1 MPSTPARIP
10 LLREDATLVAVDKP
24 SGLPV
29 IPARGEPADRC
40 VRRQLEVDRGE
51 RLWVVHR
58 LDREASGVLVLARSA
73 EAHRAL
79 SVAFEQR
86 AVEKTYLA
94 LVAGAPPASSGRIE
108 VALHAARRGKTRP
121 AHPGEPGARAART
134 DYAVRHIWR
143 RGAEAVSLVEARP
156 LTGRQHQI
164 RVHLRALGVPL
175 LFDEV
180 YGRGVVLEGSMLA
193 PARRL
198 ALHAWRLVVPRG
210 ADAEPL
216 RLEAPLAADLEALRT
231 WLDGWAS

>member
-1 MPSTPARIP
+1 
-10 LLREDATLVAVDKP
+10 
-24 SGLPV
+24 
-29 IPARGEPADRC
+29 
-40 VRRQLEVDRGE
+40 VRRQLEVQRGE

-58 LDREASGVLVLARSA
+58 LDRDASGVLVLARTA

-86 AVEKTYLA
+86 MVEKAYLA
-94 LVAGAPPASSGRIE
+94 FVAGAPAAARGRIGLP
-108 VALHAARRGKTRP
+108 LHAARRGKTRP
-121 AHPGEPGARAART
+121 AHPGEPGARAAST
-134 DYAVRHIWR
+134 DYAVRHTWR

-180 YGRGVVLEGSMLA
+180 YGRGVALAGFEAA

-198 ALHAWRLVVPRG
+198 ALHASRLVVPPGPG
-210 ADAEPL
+210 AQPL
-216 RLEAPLAADLEALRT
+216 RLEAPLATDLEALRA